1 VAVAVSLR
9 PATHASKPAAPAF
22 DPDDLLTRV
31 MGNTTLARKVV
42 ARFLT
47 DMPGQLIALS
57 NALNNGDSKSARIAA
72 HSIKGAAANV
82 GGSQLRR
89 TAQTMEALGEAGKLD
104 EILQLMT
111 GLTDDWARFRSQTE
125 PFLDRTSGPKS
136 DN

>member
-1 VAVAVSLR
+1 VAPV
-9 PATHASKPAAPAF
+9 F

-82 GGSQLRR
+82 GGSQLRH
-89 TAQTMEALGEAGKLD
+89 TAQKIEALGEAGKLD
-104 EILQLMT
+104 EVVPLMA
-111 GLTDDWARFRSQTE
+111 GLTGDWERFRAQTE
-125 PFLDRTSGPKS
+125 TFLDRAPAPTSK
-136 DN
+136 D